1 MLANALQYELA
12 LAKDRAHDVNI
23 LACLGRVWLARGRHE
38 SVLSHMK
45 TALEYSQQALKV
57 APGQNHLQFNVAF
70 VQFQVAQLVY
80 NSKETQRTLVDVEE
94 AQKGLEEAINTLDA
108 VANSPNPPFSKNDII
123 QRANMARNTMRKQL
137 VRAHEIQTTYE
148 QENASKLE
156 QARQLRDAELKKR
169 EEEKRRAEE
178 EAEERKR
185 KILEERL
192 KLEERDREY
201 MEKRAEEERRR
212 QELIDDSEMRR
223 SERKANRGKGGK
235 RKKKSTAG
243 DSDTDGLG
251 SESDARP
258 RRRRTSASGTD
269 GLTDEERPKTKKRKL
284 ARKSEP
290 AGKFKSTEFVDSDS
304 DGEAAAPAG
313 DAVEDDAVLSGTAS
327 ENGDEGIAAPK
338 SGRKTARVISEDE
351 DEDEGVTAPKADGDV
366 VMDDD
371 EDE

>member
-1 MLANALQYELA
+1 
-12 LAKDRAHDVNI
+12 
-23 LACLGRVWLARGRHE
+23 
-38 SVLSHMK
+38 MK
-45 TALEYSQQALKV
+45 TALEYSQQALKI

-70 VQFQVAQLVY
+70 VQFQVAQLVH

-94 AQKGLEEAINTLDA
+94 AQNGLEEAINTLDA

-137 VRAHEIQTTYE
+137 VRAHELQTTYE
-148 QENASKLE
+148 EENASKLE
-156 QARQLRDAELKKR
+156 QARQMRDAEQ
-169 EEEKRRAEE
+169 KRREDDKRKAEE
-178 EAEERKR
+178 AAEERKR

-201 MEKRAEEERRR
+201 MDRRAEEERRR

-243 DSDTDGLG
+243 DTDTDGLG
-251 SESDARP
+251 SDSDARP

-290 AGKFKSTEFVDSDS
+290 AGKYKSTEFVDSDS
-304 DGEAAAPAG
+304 EGEAAAPAG
-313 DAVEDDAVLSGTAS
+313 DAAEGDAALSRAATESGDDGV
-327 ENGDEGIAAPK
+327 AAPK
-338 SGRKTARVISEDE
+338 PGRKTARVISEDE
-351 DEDEGVTAPKADGDV
+351 DEDDGVAAPQANGDV
-366 VMDDD
+366 AMEDDD
-371 EDE
+371 E